1 MRPFIFLSVCVVQ
14 AGCILNPH
22 LSDGRE
28 MDAWEKTSY
37 PLPQPPKS
45 NPVSDGR
52 KGGLYGLAFAGL
64 LIAVPVL
71 LAGFVVLDFTGFAV
85 AS

>member
-1 MRPFIFLSVCVVQ
+1 MVQ
-14 AGCILNPH
+14 AGCILTPH

-28 MDAWEKTSY
+28 MDAWKKTSY
-37 PLPQPPKS
+37 PLPQPLES
-45 NPVSDGR
+45 DRVSDGR
-52 KGGLYGLAFAGL
+52 KGGLYGLAFASL

-71 LAGFVVLDFTGFAV
+71 LAGFVVLAFTGFAV

>member
-1 MRPFIFLSVCVVQ
+1 
-14 AGCILNPH
+14 
-22 LSDGRE
+22 

-37 PLPQPPKS
+37 PLPQPPES
-45 NPVSDGR
+45 ERVSDGR
-52 KGGLYGLAFAGL
+52 KGGLYGLAFASL

-71 LAGFVVLDFTGFAV
+71 LAGLVVLAFTGFAV

>member
-1 MRPFIFLSVCVVQ
+1 MPIHFLKCLSSG
-14 AGCILNPH
+14 ARCILPPH

-28 MDAWEKTSY
+28 MDAWKKTSY
-37 PLPQPPKS
+37 PLPQPPES
-45 NPVSDGR
+45 HRVSDGR
-52 KGGLYGLAFAGL
+52 KGGLYGLAFASL

-71 LAGFVVLDFTGFAV
+71 LAGLVVLAFTGFAV

>member
-1 MRPFIFLSVCVVQ
+1 
-14 AGCILNPH
+14 
-22 LSDGRE
+22 

-37 PLPQPPKS
+37 PLPQPLES
-45 NPVSDGR
+45 ERVSDGR
-52 KGGLYGLAFAGL
+52 KGGLYGLAFASL

-71 LAGFVVLDFTGFAV
+71 LAGLVVLAFTGFAV